1 MSIFIWTSVLSLS
14 IEENLSLSTSYYNL
28 ITLLIWQEKKLQN
41 EKLLSSLLQLYI
53 YISLVANY
61 NNIIK
66 IFWIIIILFNNV
78 ILYLSF
84 KMHLHK

>member
-14 IEENLSLSTSYYNL
+14 TEENLSLSTSYYNL

>member
-41 EKLLSSLLQLYI
+41 EKLLSSLLQIYI
-53 YISLVANY
+53 YIYIYIYIFLVAT
-61 NNIIK
+61 
-66 IFWIIIILFNNV
+66 III
-78 ILYLSF
+78 
-84 KMHLHK
+84 